1 MYLLLILQQLI
12 ASGTHVLAK
21 SVTME
26 LPPATVLLYRALIA
40 AAIYSGYLFIKKK
53 KLRPLDKA
61 DWWKFLLLGI
71 INIPINQLLFLT
83 GVKLS
88 SPPNVALAYALTPA
102 FVLIIATVFL
112 REALNWKRT
121 SGIFVAIIGTVLIL
135 AEKGF
140 DFGSDSFLGDMMAL
154 TASFSWAIYTILGKT
169 LSRKYGAIYMTG
181 MAMIMGLLC
190 YIPVYLLHP
199 AEFVFSAITGV
210 QWLQIFYLGAITSA
224 VGYALWY
231 FALTKI
237 DASKVSVFNNIQP
250 VFTTIL
256 TMIFFAYSPSYIF
269 LIGGVLIIS
278 GVIITQK
285 G

>member
-1 MYLLLILQQLI
+1 MYLLLVLQQLI

-26 LPPATVLLYRALIA
+26 LPPATVLLYRALLA
-40 AAIYSGYLFIKKK
+40 AGIYGGYILIKKK
-53 KLRPLDKA
+53 QLKPLERQ
-61 DWWKFLLLGI
+61 DWWKFLVLGI
-71 INIPINQLLFLT
+71 INIPINQFLFLT

-112 REALNWKRT
+112 REAINLKRT
-121 SGIFVAIIGTVLIL
+121 LGIGIAIAGTVLIL

-140 DFGSDSFLGDMMAL
+140 DFNSDSFLGDIMAL

-169 LSRKYGAIYMTG
+169 LSRKYGAFYMTG
-181 MAMIMGLLC
+181 MAMIMGLLS
-190 YIPVYLLHP
+190 YIPIYLLHP
-199 AEFVFSAITGV
+199 AEFVFTEVTGT

-231 FALTKI
+231 LALTKI

-250 VFTTIL
+250 IFTTIL
-256 TMIFFAYSPSYIF
+256 TMIFFAYSPSLIF
-269 LIGGVLIIS
+269 LLGGLLIIC
-278 GVIITQK
+278 GVIITQR

>member
-1 MYLLLILQQLI
+1 MYLLLVLQQLI

-26 LPPATVLLYRALIA
+26 LPPATVLLYRALLA
-40 AAIYSGYLFIKKK
+40 AGIYGAYILIKKK
-53 KLRPLDKA
+53 QLKPLEKQ

-71 INIPINQLLFLT
+71 INIPINQFLFLT
-83 GVKLS
+83 GVQLS
-88 SPPNVALAYALTPA
+88 SPPNIALAYALTPA

-112 REALNWKRT
+112 REAINWKRT
-121 SGIFVAIIGTVLIL
+121 LGIGIAIGGTVMIL

-140 DFGSDSFLGDMMAL
+140 DFSSDSFLGDLMAL

-169 LSRKYGAIYMTG
+169 LSRKYGAAYMTG
-181 MAMIMGLLC
+181 MAMIMGLLS
-190 YIPVYLLHP
+190 YIPIYFIHP
-199 AEFVFSAITGV
+199 AEFVFTAITGV

-231 FALTKI
+231 LALTKI

-250 VFTTIL
+250 IFTTIL
-256 TMIFFAYSPSYIF
+256 TMIFFAYSPSLIF
-269 LIGGVLIIS
+269 MLGGLLIIS